1 MIHTQITRPRLGSVR
16 TVGVICAVLWMTIGS
31 ALAQTPRPYVTEP
44 VTFPSTGG
52 LKIGALLGRPEGKG
66 PFPAYISNHGS
77 MTLQDAGKGL
87 WTSLTPGSLSDTL
100 ARKGYV
106 VLLVARRGYRGSEGT
121 STTYSTNLTSRME
134 GKSAAEVMRGAG
146 LEADDVVAALEYL
159 LALPYVDKE
168 RVAVGGV
175 SLGGLVS
182 VMAVAREPRFKALIS
197 MAGGY
202 RQSGRGGADE
212 AWPLVETVWKR
223 SAARITVPTLI
234 LWSKND
240 MRVTVEVGEALE
252 KDLKDAGRPVQMKV
266 YPSFDTDG
274 HTLFSNAKG
283 YPIYV
288 ADAVSFLDAQL
299 NR

>member
-1 MIHTQITRPRLGSVR
+1 
-16 TVGVICAVLWMTIGS
+16 
-31 ALAQTPRPYVTEP
+31 
-44 VTFPSTGG
+44 
-52 LKIGALLGRPEGKG
+52 
-66 PFPAYISNHGS
+66 
-77 MTLQDAGKGL
+77 
-87 WTSLTPGSLSDTL
+87 
-100 ARKGYV
+100 
-106 VLLVARRGYRGSEGT
+106 
-121 STTYSTNLTSRME
+121 ME

-146 LEADDVVAALEYL
+146 LEADDVIAALEYL

-182 VMAVAREPRFKALIS
+182 VMAVAREPRFKALIT

-212 AWPLVETVWKR
+212 AWPLVEAVWKR
-223 SAARITVPTLI
+223 SAETITIPTLI

-252 KDLKDAGRPVQMKV
+252 KALKDAGRPVQMKV

-283 YPIYV
+283 LPIFV
-288 ADAVSFLDAQL
+288 PDAVSFLDAQL